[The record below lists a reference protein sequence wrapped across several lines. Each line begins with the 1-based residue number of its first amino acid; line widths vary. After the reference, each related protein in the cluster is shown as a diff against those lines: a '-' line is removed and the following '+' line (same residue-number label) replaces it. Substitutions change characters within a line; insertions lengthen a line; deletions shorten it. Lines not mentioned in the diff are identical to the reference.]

1 MSIEEEWV
9 KGVVLVAML
18 SRDNMASRDC
28 GDADGSSSSS
38 GGGGGGSSGGGIELC
53 ACAVEC
59 RNFLI
64 YYHCSVL
71 NMVAGGKGFTGENHE
86 KLTWELCHKKL

>member
-28 GDADGSSSSS
+28 GNADGSSSSS

-53 ACAVEC
+53 ACVLWSAG

-71 NMVAGGKGFTGENHE
+71 NMDAGGKGFTGENHE
-86 KLTWELCHKKL
+86 KL

>member
-9 KGVVLVAML
+9 KGVVLVVML

-28 GDADGSSSSS
+28 GDADGSSSS
-38 GGGGGGSSGGGIELC
+38 GGGRGGGSSGGGIELY

-59 RNFLI
+59 RKKVFFLI

-86 KLTWELCHKKL
+86 KL

>member
-9 KGVVLVAML
+9 KGVVLVVML

-28 GDADGSSSSS
+28 GDADGSSSS
-38 GGGGGGSSGGGIELC
+38 GGGRGGGSSGGGIELY

-59 RNFLI
+59 RKKFSHLLPLFGTK
-64 YYHCSVL
+64 HGCWR
-71 NMVAGGKGFTGENHE
+71 KGFH
-86 KLTWELCHKKL
+86 W